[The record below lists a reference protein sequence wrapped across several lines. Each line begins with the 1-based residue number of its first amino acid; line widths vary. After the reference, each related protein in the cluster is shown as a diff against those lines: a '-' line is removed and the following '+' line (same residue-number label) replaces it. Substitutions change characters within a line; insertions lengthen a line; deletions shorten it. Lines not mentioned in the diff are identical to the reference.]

1 MGEHFP
7 TAGTH
12 LERYARVLPAVEI
25 NSSFYRPHRPATY
38 ARWRDSVPETFRF
51 AVKVPKVITHELR
64 LRDVREPLERFLGEA
79 GHLEAKLGC
88 LLVQLPPSLQHEPGT
103 ARAFF
108 QALRERT
115 AADVVCEPRHR
126 TWFTDE
132 ARRVLEDARIR
143 YVKADPLA
151 VSATEPP
158 DAEVVYY
165 RLHGSPKMYSSA
177 YSQAFLEALAKE
189 LSGHEQASRR
199 VWCIFDNT
207 AEGAALPNALSL
219 LRLDSSARAPA
230 TT

>member
-7 TAGTH
+7 TTGTH

-25 NSSFYRPHRPATY
+25 NSSFYRPHRPGTY

-51 AVKVPKVITHELR
+51 AVKVPRVITHELR
-64 LRDVREPLERFLGEA
+64 LRDAREPLERFLGEA

-103 ARAFF
+103 SRAFF

-115 AADVVCEPRHR
+115 GADIVCEPRHR

-132 ARRVLEDARIR
+132 ARQVLADADIA

-151 VSATEPP
+151 VDAPP
-158 DAEVVYY
+158 PPETDVVYY
-165 RLHGSPKMYSSA
+165 RLHGSPKMYYSA
-177 YSQAFLEALAKE
+177 YAEAFLDALATE
-189 LSGHEQASRR
+189 ISDHEQAGRR

-219 LRLDSSARAPA
+219 LRRDMQPK
-230 TT
+230 TQPK